1 VRPDIAAFRRVKGP
15 KEDDVMFK
23 STLVVVSSVL
33 MVASLLG
40 AAAVARGSVP
50 HTNYL
55 TFSARFALP
64 GISLPA
70 GTYIFDVVSPG
81 SYDVVRVRD
90 GAHVYMTLFTK
101 RVERPRGLRADRQ
114 ILFSEGRPG
123 ETPAV
128 KVWFPVGESIGHEF
142 LYSAGDYQVADATK

>member
-1 VRPDIAAFRRVKGP
+1 
-15 KEDDVMFK
+15 MFK
-23 STLVVVSSVL
+23 SKLVVVSSVL
-33 MVASLLG
+33 MVAGLLS

-50 HTNYL
+50 YTNYL

-64 GISLPA
+64 GMSLPA

-81 SYDVVRVRD
+81 SYDVVRVTSRD
-90 GAHVYMTLFTK
+90 GAHVYTMAFTK

-128 KVWFPVGESIGHEF
+128 KAWFPIGESIGHEF
-142 LYSAGDYQVADATK
+142 LYSTGNPRVADATK